1 MKNHMQSNHLMVE
14 SDAKNPIVDFE
25 THNQKPIF
33 FINNSCHSGH
43 FF

>member
-1 MKNHMQSNHLMVE
+1 MQSNHLMVE

-33 FINNSCHSGH
+33 FIHV
-43 FF
+43 FFFDNF